1 MNGKTSRRII
11 VRATVEQLLA
21 HPSRQAHIM
30 KELAAYLLEQKMV
43 DDVDLVINDLTR
55 ELAAR
60 SGTMLVTVTSAHSLN
75 DVVRKELTQSL
86 QKATGA
92 TDVVLSETVDTDL
105 LGGLIARTPDAEL
118 DLSVRTKLKRLSA
131 IK

>member
-11 VRATVEQLLA
+11 VRATAAQLLA

-43 DDVDLVINDLTR
+43 DDVDLVINDLIR
-55 ELAAR
+55 ELASV
-60 SGTMLVTVTSAHSLN
+60 SGAMLVSVESARPLS
-75 DVVRKELTQSL
+75 DAVRKELTQSL
-86 QKATGA
+86 QEATGA
-92 TDVVLSETVDTDL
+92 TDVVLSETIDTDL

>member
-1 MNGKTSRRII
+1 MNSKTSRRII
-11 VRATVEQLLA
+11 VRATAEQLLA
-21 HPSRQAHIM
+21 HPTRQAHIM

-43 DDVDLVINDLTR
+43 NDVDLVINDLIR
-55 ELAAR
+55 ELADV
-60 SGTMLVTVTSAHSLN
+60 SGTMLVSVTSAHSLS
-75 DVVRKELTQSL
+75 DAVRKELTQSL

-92 TDVVLSETVDTDL
+92 TDVVLSETIDTDL

>member
-11 VRATVEQLLA
+11 VRATAEQLLA
-21 HPSRQAHIM
+21 HPNRQAHIM

-43 DDVDLVINDLTR
+43 NDVDLVINDLIR
-55 ELAAR
+55 ELADV
-60 SGTMLVTVTSAHSLN
+60 SGTMLVSVTSAHSLN
-75 DVVRKELTQSL
+75 DTVRKELTQSL

-92 TDVVLSETVDTDL
+92 TDVVLSETIDTDL

>member
-11 VRATVEQLLA
+11 VRATAQQLLA

-43 DDVDLVINDLTR
+43 NDVDLVINDLIR
-55 ELAAR
+55 ELADV
-60 SGTMLVTVTSAHSLN
+60 SGTMLVSVTSAYALS
-75 DVVRKELTQSL
+75 DTVRKELTQSL
-86 QKATGA
+86 QTATGA
-92 TDVVLSETVDTDL
+92 TDVILSETIDTDL

>member
-11 VRATVEQLLA
+11 VRATAERLLA
-21 HPSRQAHIM
+21 EPKKQAHIM
-30 KELAAYLLEQKMV
+30 KELAAYLLEHNMTA
-43 DDVDLVINDLTR
+43 DVDLIINDLVR
-55 ELAAR
+55 ELADR
-60 SGTMLVTVTSAHSLN
+60 SGTMLVSVASARPLN
-75 DVVRKELTQSL
+75 EAVRAEIKQSIK
-86 QKATGA
+86 QTTGA
-92 TDVVLSETVDTDL
+92 KDVVLNETIDTDL

>member
-1 MNGKTSRRII
+1 MNSKPSRRII
-11 VRATVEQLLA
+11 VRATAERLLA
-21 HPSRQAHIM
+21 APSKQTHIM
-30 KELAAYLLEQKMV
+30 KELAAYLMEHDMT
-43 DDVDLVINDLTR
+43 DDADLVINDLLR
-55 ELAAR
+55 ELA
-60 SGTMLVTVTSAHSLN
+60 SVNGTMLVSVTSAHSLS
-75 DVVRKELTQSL
+75 DAVRKELTQSL

-92 TDVVLSETVDTDL
+92 TDVVLSETIDTDL